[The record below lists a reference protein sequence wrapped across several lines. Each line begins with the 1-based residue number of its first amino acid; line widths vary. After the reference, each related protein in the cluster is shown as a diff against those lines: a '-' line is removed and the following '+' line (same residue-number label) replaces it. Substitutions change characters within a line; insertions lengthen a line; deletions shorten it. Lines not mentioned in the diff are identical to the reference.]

1 MSCVAPAAR
10 SRPIRTDRL
19 SPAWSLLLSISPEF
33 SRPVAPDHVPPEG
46 TSVHL
51 AASAEEC
58 GLLAR
63 RFELIDLTRLEGDVR
78 VVPVEGTD
86 VIHVSGH
93 LSADVVQ
100 SCVVTLDPVPATVE
114 ADFDRLFSDDVP
126 DEVEGEVEIDPEAD
140 APEPLVGG
148 MLDLGEML
156 AEELS
161 LALEPYPRSP
171 EADRLLAEQQD
182 DLSDSQRSAF
192 AALGPLRRH

>member
-1 MSCVAPAAR
+1 M
-10 SRPIRTDRL
+10 
-19 SPAWSLLLSISPEF
+19 
-33 SRPVAPDHVPPEG
+33 
-46 TSVHL
+46 HL

-148 MLDLGEML
+148 MLDLGEIL